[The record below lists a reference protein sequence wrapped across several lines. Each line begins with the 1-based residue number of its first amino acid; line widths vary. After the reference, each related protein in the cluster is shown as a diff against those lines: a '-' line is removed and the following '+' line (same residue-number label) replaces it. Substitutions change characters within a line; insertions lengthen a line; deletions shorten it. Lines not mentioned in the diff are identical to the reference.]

1 MSDTLGVDAYQLL
14 TLVAHADAGR
24 LEQRLAM
31 AFFFRKLPRE
41 RNFVVFCGLRQVL
54 EHAAEMRFSVEDLA
68 TLSSHPLLGPA
79 IASRPALLRALQ
91 DFDGFRGSIDALPEG
106 TLAFAGPG
114 KREDGS
120 PFNVMG
126 TQVQLYT
133 PLLQAQ
139 TGMLEAKLIET
150 PWLSSINHASMV
162 ASKAARI
169 VIAAAGRP
177 VLEFGQ
183 RRTHPDEA
191 VDASYAAWIAG
202 CAATSNVRASQRW
215 GVPAQ
220 GTMDH
225 FMIQAAEQPGMSTDE
240 SERAAFAAFAL
251 AFPQASTLLVDTYD
265 TLRGIRN
272 AVAATKGTLAG
283 IRIDSNVTPALI
295 RQARALLD
303 QLGAPKAQIFVS
315 DGLDE
320 HRVAE
325 LAAAGADG
333 FGVGENITCVPDAAT
348 GVGAVAK
355 VIVNGYGRIT
365 MKLARGSGKAT
376 LPGMLQAYRFA
387 DHDLIATAEES
398 PPRGGRALLEPVW
411 RERSAIG
418 AGREPARAVR
428 ARVAAQLA
436 ELPAHLRG
444 MAVDHGKPWPLVVS
458 NALAGRIEDC
468 VAQAQFQPEEVT
480 RP

>member
-1 MSDTLGVDAYQLL
+1 MSDTLGVDAYQLM
-14 TLVAHADAGR
+14 TLVAHFDAER

-31 AFFFRKLPRE
+31 AFFFRKLPHE

-54 EHAAEMRFSVEDLA
+54 EHAQSMRFSPEDLG
-68 TLSSHPLLGPA
+68 TLSGHPLLGPA
-79 IASRPALLRALQ
+79 IAARPALLRKLQ
-91 DFDGFRGSIDALPEG
+91 DFDGFRGDIDGLPEG

-114 KREDGS
+114 LRETGE
-120 PFNVMG
+120 PFTILG
-126 TQVQLYT
+126 TRVQLYT
-133 PLLQAQ
+133 PLLQIV
-139 TGMLEAKLIET
+139 TGMLEAKLVET

-169 VIAAAGRP
+169 VIAAAGKP

-202 CAATSNVRASQRW
+202 CTATSNVRASQRW

-225 FMIQAAEQPGMSTDE
+225 FMVQAAERPGVATDV
-240 SERAAFAAFAL
+240 SERAAFAEFAR
-251 AFPQASTLLVDTYD
+251 AFPDASTLLVDTYD
-265 TLRGIRN
+265 TTRGIKN
-272 AVAATKGTLAG
+272 AVLATEGKLTG
-283 IRIDSNVTPALI
+283 IRLDSNVTPATVK
-295 RQARALLD
+295 QARAQLD
-303 QLGAPKAQIFVS
+303 SLGARQAKIFVS

-325 LAAAGADG
+325 LASAGADG
-333 FGVGENITCVPDAAT
+333 FGVGENITCVPDAST

-376 LPGMLQAYRFA
+376 LPGKLQAYRFS
-387 DHDLIATAEES
+387 DHDLVATAEES
-398 PPRGGRALLEPVW
+398 PPSGGRALLEPLW
-411 RERSAIG
+411 RERGPVGTA
-418 AGREPARAVR
+418 REPAAAVR
-428 ARVAAQLA
+428 ARAAAQIA
-436 ELPAHLRG
+436 GLPAHLRKLEV
-444 MAVDHGKPWPLVVS
+444 AREQAWPLVVS
-458 NALAGRIEDC
+458 NALASRIETC
-468 VAQAQFQPEEVT
+468 IEQAQLQTEEG
-480 RP
+480 

>member
-1 MSDTLGVDAYQLL
+1 MSDTLGVDTYQLT

-24 LEQRLAM
+24 LDQRLAM

-54 EHAAEMRFSVEDLA
+54 EHAAEMRFSMEDLA

-79 IASRPALLRALQ
+79 IAARPLLLRALQ
-91 DFDGFRGSIDALPEG
+91 ELDGFHGTIDALPEG

-114 KREDGS
+114 LRESGA
-120 PFNVMG
+120 PFSVMG
-126 TQVQLYT
+126 TRVTLYT
-133 PLLQAQ
+133 PLVQAQ

-169 VIAAAGRP
+169 VLAAGGRP

-225 FMIQAAEQPGMSTDE
+225 FMVQAAEQPGMSTDV
-240 SERAAFAAFAL
+240 SERAAFASFAQ
-251 AFPQASTLLVDTYD
+251 AFPTASTLLVDTYD
-265 TLRGIRN
+265 SLRGIRN
-272 AVAATKGTLAG
+272 AVAATNGTLTG
-283 IRIDSNVTPALI
+283 IRLDSNVTPELV
-295 RQARALLD
+295 RKARALLD
-303 QLGAPKAQIFVS
+303 LLGAPRAKIFVS

-320 HRVAE
+320 RRVLE

-355 VIVNGYGRIT
+355 MIVNGYGRIT

-376 LPGMLQAYRFA
+376 LPGMLQAYRFS
-387 DHDLIATAEES
+387 DHDLIATAEE
-398 PPRGGRALLEPVW
+398 PPPSGGRALLEPVW
-411 RERSAIG
+411 RDRRAIG
-418 AGREPARAVR
+418 AGCEPASAVR
-428 ARVAAQLA
+428 ARVAAQLV
-436 ELPAHLRG
+436 ELPAHLLG
-444 MAVDHGKPWPLVVS
+444 VEVGHGQPWPLVVS
-458 NALAGRIEDC
+458 DALAARIEDC
-468 VAQAQFQPEEVT
+468 VQKAQLEPEVAA
-480 RP
+480 

>member
-1 MSDTLGVDAYQLL
+1 VT
-14 TLVAHADAGR
+14 
-24 LEQRLAM
+24 
-31 AFFFRKLPRE
+31 
-41 RNFVVFCGLRQVL
+41 
-54 EHAAEMRFSVEDLA
+54 
-68 TLSSHPLLGPA
+68 
-79 IASRPALLRALQ
+79 
-91 DFDGFRGSIDALPEG
+91 
-106 TLAFAGPG
+106 
-114 KREDGS
+114 
-120 PFNVMG
+120 
-126 TQVQLYT
+126 
-133 PLLQAQ
+133 

-169 VIAAAGRP
+169 VLAAAGKP

-225 FMIQAAEQPGMSTDE
+225 FMIQAAEQPGVSTDV
-240 SERAAFAAFAL
+240 SERGAFAAFAA
-251 AFPQASTLLVDTYD
+251 AFPTDSTLLVDTYD
-265 TLRGIRN
+265 TMRGIRN
-272 AVAATKGTLAG
+272 AVIATDGKLAG
-283 IRIDSNVTPALI
+283 VRLDSNVTPQLV
-295 RQARALLD
+295 RESRALLD
-303 QLGAPKAQIFVS
+303 ALGAPRAKIFVS

-320 HRVAE
+320 RRVAE

-376 LPGMLQAYRFA
+376 LPGMLQAYRFS
-387 DHDLIATAEES
+387 DHDLIATAEE
-398 PPRGGRALLEPVW
+398 PPPAGGRALLEPVW
-411 RERSAIG
+411 RDRTPIG
-418 AGREPARAVR
+418 AGREPASAVR

-436 ELPAHLRG
+436 GLPAHLRG
-444 MAVDHGKPWPLVVS
+444 MDITHGQPWPLVVS
-458 NALAGRIEDC
+458 DALAARIEAC
-468 VAQAQFQPEEVT
+468 VAQAHLAPEPS
-480 RP
+480 RPSA

>member
-1 MSDTLGVDAYQLL
+1 MSDTLGVDTYQLT

-24 LEQRLAM
+24 LEQELAM

-54 EHAAEMRFSVEDLA
+54 EHAADMSFSAEDLA
-68 TLSSHPLLGPA
+68 TLSGHPLLGPA
-79 IASRPALLRALQ
+79 IAARPALLRALR
-91 DFDGFRGSIDALPEG
+91 DLDGFQGTIDALPEG
-106 TLAFAGPG
+106 TLSFAGPG
-114 KREDGS
+114 LREDGS
-120 PFNVMG
+120 PFTVLG
-126 TQVQLYT
+126 TRVTLYT
-133 PLLQAQ
+133 PLLQAT

-169 VIAAAGRP
+169 VLAAGGRP

-225 FMIQAAEQPGMSTDE
+225 FMVQAAEQPGVATDV
-240 SERAAFAAFAL
+240 SERAAFTSFAT
-251 AFPQASTLLVDTYD
+251 AFPSASTLLVDTYD

-272 AVAATKGTLAG
+272 AVAATNGQLSG
-283 IRIDSNVTPALI
+283 IRLDSAVTPELI
-295 RQARALLD
+295 RKARALLD
-303 QLGAPKAQIFVS
+303 SLGAPTAQIFVS

-320 HRVAE
+320 WRVAE

-376 LPGMLQAYRFA
+376 LPGMLQVYRYP
-387 DHDLIATAEES
+387 DHDLIATAEE
-398 PPRGGRALLEPVW
+398 PPPSSGRALLEPVW
-411 RERSAIG
+411 RDRSPIG
-418 AGREPARAVR
+418 PGREPASAVR

-444 MAVDHGKPWPLVVS
+444 LDVTHGQPWPLVVS
-458 NALAGRIEDC
+458 DALAARVDDC
-468 VAQAQFQPEEVT
+468 VRQAALEPEEV